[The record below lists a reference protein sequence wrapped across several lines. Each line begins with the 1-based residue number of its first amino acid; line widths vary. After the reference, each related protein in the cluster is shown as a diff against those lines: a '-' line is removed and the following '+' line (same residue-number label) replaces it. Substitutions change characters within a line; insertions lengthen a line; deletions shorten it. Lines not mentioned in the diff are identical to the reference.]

1 MFCQNIYINQ
11 CNGKYFQMP
20 SAFGTGVALVGTQGG
35 DDHGADRQDQNPA
48 AESNM
53 SDKFT
58 GGVNTNI
65 SQGGKSGGDT
75 SGLVGVGVGAA
86 GSLGGG
92 FASGSSSADAG
103 MSVGATG
110 MSAGDVTDNTSI
122 GSINI
127 NS

>member
-1 MFCQNIYINQ
+1 
-11 CNGKYFQMP
+11 
-20 SAFGTGVALVGTQGG
+20 
-35 DDHGADRQDQNPA
+35 
-48 AESNM
+48 M
-53 SDKFT
+53 SDKFS

-86 GSLGGG
+86 GDLSGGTSYLG
-92 FASGSSSADAG
+92 SSADASMG
-103 MSVGATG
+103 VGATG
-110 MSAGDVTDNTSI
+110 MAGGDVSDNTSI

>member
-1 MFCQNIYINQ
+1 
-11 CNGKYFQMP
+11 
-20 SAFGTGVALVGTQGG
+20 
-35 DDHGADRQDQNPA
+35 
-48 AESNM
+48 M
-53 SDKFT
+53 SDAFS

-75 SGLVGVGVGAA
+75 SGVALSSTGAF

-92 FASGSSSADAG
+92 LASSGSSADASMG
-103 MSVGATG
+103 VNSSAMG
-110 MSAGDVTDNTSI
+110 AGDVTDNTSI

>member
-1 MFCQNIYINQ
+1 
-11 CNGKYFQMP
+11 
-20 SAFGTGVALVGTQGG
+20 
-35 DDHGADRQDQNPA
+35 
-48 AESNM
+48 M
-53 SDKFT
+53 SDAFS
-58 GGVNTNI
+58 GGANTNI

-86 GSLGGG
+86 GALGGG
-92 FASGSSSADAG
+92 YASGNSSADAG

-110 MSAGDVTDNTSI
+110 MAGGDVTDNTSI

>member
-1 MFCQNIYINQ
+1 
-11 CNGKYFQMP
+11 
-20 SAFGTGVALVGTQGG
+20 
-35 DDHGADRQDQNPA
+35 
-48 AESNM
+48 M
-53 SDKFT
+53 SDAFS
-58 GGVNTNI
+58 GGANTNI

-86 GSLGGG
+86 SSGFGGR
-92 FASGSSSADAG
+92 AYSGSSADAS
-103 MSVGATG
+103 MDVSASG

>member
-1 MFCQNIYINQ
+1 
-11 CNGKYFQMP
+11 
-20 SAFGTGVALVGTQGG
+20 
-35 DDHGADRQDQNPA
+35 
-48 AESNM
+48 M
-53 SDKFT
+53 SDNYAS
-58 GGVNTNI
+58 GGANTNI

-92 FASGSSSADAG
+92 FAYGNSSADAG
-103 MSVGATG
+103 MSVGASG
-110 MSAGDVTDNTSI
+110 MSGGDVSDNTSI